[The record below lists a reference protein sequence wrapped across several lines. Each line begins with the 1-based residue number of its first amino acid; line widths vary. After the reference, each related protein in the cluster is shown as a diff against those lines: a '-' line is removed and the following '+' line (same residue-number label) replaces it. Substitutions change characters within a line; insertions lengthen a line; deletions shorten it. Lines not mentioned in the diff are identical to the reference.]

1 MTEEPVPAEKPALGD
16 GPAPVAPAGPAEPA
30 PRQGVDLQLVGLAV
44 VLWVVAMAIVVS
56 KWQRVR
62 VDWQLGNIK
71 ERLDNENSIDDAS
84 LESLV
89 AMAQGDDEVVRLIA
103 DEVYGPQ
110 RNLND
115 PRYRIT
121 LVKAL
126 ERISGRAAFEALIQ
140 CGTDFDPRVR
150 ANVYVSLR
158 ARAAANQAEQADAVK
173 VLEAALAGEPEPV
186 ARAYAVEGLS
196 GLGQLQAPRVGPCWG
211 FLAAFRAARSSDASS
226 IDLRVRQDAA
236 KAVRSLSQ
244 VPEATLPLDAAAS
257 EAARDEQVR
266 AWEAWFVKQEG
277 KLPEGQ
283 QGFEEWKAELDR
295 RAGAAAVD
303 TRGPER
309 EGGR

>member
-16 GPAPVAPAGPAEPA
+16 GPAPVAPGGGPAEPP

-44 VLWVVAMAIVVS
+44 VLWIVAMAIVVS

-71 ERLDNENSIDDAS
+71 ERLDTENAIDDPS

-110 RNLND
+110 KNIND

-126 ERISGRAAFEALIQ
+126 ERVAGRAAFEALIR

-158 ARAAANQAEQADAVK
+158 ARGVANQAEHADAVK
-173 VLEAALAGEPEPV
+173 VLEAALEGEPEPV

-196 GLGQLQAPRVGPCWG
+196 SLGQLQAPRVGPCWG
-211 FLAAFRAARSSDASS
+211 FLVAFRASRSSDPAS

-236 KAVRSLSQ
+236 KAVRALSQ
-244 VPEATLPLDAAAS
+244 VPEATLPLDAGAS
-257 EAARDEQVR
+257 EAARDDQVR
-266 AWEAWFVKQEG
+266 AWEAGFVKQEG

-283 QGFEEWKAELDR
+283 LGLEEWKAELDK
-295 RAGAAAVD
+295 RAGAAGVD
-303 TRGPER
+303 TRG
-309 EGGR
+309 GGR